1 MRDHPDT
8 HVDRGPD
15 HTRSCGSYN
24 PMPWELPTSIDN
36 RDGSA
41 WKPIAPGR
49 PAESRAGSGSE
60 QTCGSQSD
68 GPLTQAGN
76 QTNQPSGTGPSSQR
90 SSTMSRIK
98 SLIGHA
104 SIAIGSAIFLGAFV
118 GPCAV
123 MRQAEEAAFTCWR
136 ALGDHLADHELGAI
150 SGQLDR
156 ERQDT
161 EFVRGLRDG
170 LWARLQSL
178 ERQRECV
185 VVELKARGPRLACDS
200 DCELIR
206 LDTAIDLVKSAI
218 ARADRALEGARADL
232 RDREVEFITLQA
244 EADLNR
250 ANLALAKPVGNPVQ
264 LSSRITRA
272 RDLLGSRLEDR
283 ALRRSGLESPAT
295 GE

>member
-8 HVDRGPD
+8 HIDRGSD
-15 HTRSCGSYN
+15 HTRSRGSYN
-24 PMPWELPTSIDN
+24 PMPWEIPTSIDN
-36 RDGSA
+36 LDASVR
-41 WKPIAPGR
+41 KPIAPGR
-49 PAESRAGSGSE
+49 SAESRAGSGSDH
-60 QTCGSQSD
+60 TCGSQSD
-68 GPLTQAGN
+68 EPITQAGN
-76 QTNQPSGTGPSSQR
+76 RTNQPSGTGPSSQR
-90 SSTMSRIK
+90 SSTISRLN
-98 SLIGHA
+98 SLAGHA
-104 SIAIGSAIFLGAFV
+104 SIAIGSAILLGAFI
-118 GPCAV
+118 GPRAV

-136 ALGDHLADHELGAI
+136 ALGDQLADYELGAI

-206 LDTAIDLVKSAI
+206 LDAAIDLVKAAI
-218 ARADRALEGARADL
+218 ARADGALEGARADL
-232 RDREVEFITLQA
+232 RDREVELITLQA

-250 ANLALAKPVGNPVQ
+250 ANLALARPVGDPVQ
-264 LSSRITRA
+264 WSSRITRA
-272 RDLLGSRLEDR
+272 RDLLGSPLEDR
-283 ALRRSGLESPAT
+283 ALRRPALESPAT